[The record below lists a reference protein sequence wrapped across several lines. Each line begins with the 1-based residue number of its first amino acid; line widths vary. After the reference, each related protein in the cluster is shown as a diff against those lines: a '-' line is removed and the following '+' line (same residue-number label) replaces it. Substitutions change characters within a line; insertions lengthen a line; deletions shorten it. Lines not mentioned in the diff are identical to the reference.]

1 MISNVSAPP
10 TETLSRQNPFGNLR
24 PSTNSDCDVIPEI
37 SSVMIWS
44 PICQEGIERMKKR
57 YSEDQ
62 IIGILRDGEAGIAMK
77 DLCRKHGFSEASY

>member
-1 MISNVSAPP
+1 
-10 TETLSRQNPFGNLR
+10 
-24 PSTNSDCDVIPEI
+24 
-37 SSVMIWS
+37 
-44 PICQEGIERMKKR
+44 MKKR